1 MENKVIVAQ
10 HNRLAQLGK
19 KSFFLKMNHF
29 GDLLS
34 HEFVQV
40 MNGLKQKKSVVGD
53 EVTGGNTDQ
62 VTWIPPAHLKSLPD
76 SVDWREKGAVTVVKD
91 QGQCGSCWAFSTT
104 GSMEVRVQ

>member
-1 MENKVIVAQ
+1 
-10 HNRLAQLGK
+10 
-19 KSFFLKMNHF
+19 MNHF